1 MTAQEI
7 DDALYSEEMA
17 QDAFRIDPSPANKRL
32 WEQARALVDRA
43 IREVS

>member
-7 DDALYSEEMA
+7 DDALYREEMA
-17 QDAFRIDPSPANKRL
+17 QDAFRVDPSPVNRRL
-32 WEQARALVDRA
+32 WEHARTLVDRA